1 VVAAILVTLGIL
13 GGSLFGQFAVML
25 GRAGGVSDA
34 MSRIVGAVVFGVG
47 AALTIPSRTRCR
59 RGESSRCSWF

>member
-1 VVAAILVTLGIL
+1 
-13 GGSLFGQFAVML
+13 VML

-47 AALTIPSRTRCR
+47 AALTIPIAHAIVDAVSRAA
-59 RGESSRCSWF
+59 GSWF